1 MAPRPDRGP
10 AAGVA
15 RPAGVSRAAWIVAAA
30 LTALALG
37 HPVWPLPVAQAGD
50 FPFYARDAAGGI
62 VTIPVPPRRIISLAP
77 SVTEILFAL
86 GLDREIIGVSDADDF
101 PPDKVQ
107 TKARIG
113 GVLLNLERIVALT
126 PDLIIGVHSLQRDQ
140 LARVKALR
148 LPVLAVDAA
157 SVDETVS
164 QIRLLGRVTAHVRAG
179 DNLAASVER
188 RAQVVRPG
196 LRRTVY
202 IEAWNEP
209 VLVAGGGTLIHD
221 LVRRAGGSNVFGD
234 LRGYTQVPLETVLV
248 RNPQVILLLYP
259 GRDGLLARPGW
270 RSLAAARA
278 GLIFEVPASL
288 VSRPGPRIA
297 DGLALVSHLLAGGR

>member
-1 MAPRPDRGP
+1 MTR
-10 AAGVA
+10 AAGIIATVILV
-15 RPAGVSRAAWIVAAA
+15 P
-30 LTALALG
+30 ALAL
-37 HPVWPLPVAQAGD
+37 AGD

-62 VTIPVPPRRIISLAP
+62 VKIPSAPRRIISLAP

-86 GLDREIIGVSDADDF
+86 GLDREIVGISDADDY

-113 GVLLNLERIVALT
+113 GILLNLERIVSLK
-126 PDLIIGVHSLQRDQ
+126 PDLVIGVDSLQRDQ
-140 LARVKALR
+140 LAKVKTLR

-157 SVDETVS
+157 SINETIA
-164 QIRLLGRVTAHVRAG
+164 QIRLLGRVTGHDQEG
-179 DNLAASVER
+179 DDLAASVER

-202 IEAWNEP
+202 IEVWNEP

-221 LVRRAGGSNVFGD
+221 LVRRAGGKNVFGD
-234 LRGYTQVPLETVLV
+234 QKGYTQVPLENALV
-248 RNPQVILLLYP
+248 RNPQVIFLLYP
-259 GRDGLLARPGW
+259 GRESLLARPGW
-270 RSLAAARA
+270 RALPAARD
-278 GLIFEVPASL
+278 GLIFELPASL

-297 DGLALVSHLLAGGR
+297 DGLALVSHLLVGRR

>member
-1 MAPRPDRGP
+1 MMR
-10 AAGVA
+10 AAGIIAAVILALAVRPAPVA
-15 RPAGVSRAAWIVAAA
+15 R
-30 LTALALG
+30 
-37 HPVWPLPVAQAGD
+37 AGD
-50 FPFYARDAAGGI
+50 FPFYARDATGAI
-62 VTIPVPPRRIISLAP
+62 VRIPSPPRRIISLAP

-86 GLDREIIGVSDADDF
+86 GLDREIVGVSDADDY

-107 TKARIG
+107 SKARIG
-113 GVLLNLERIVALT
+113 GILLNLERIVSLK

-140 LARVKALR
+140 LAKVRTIR

-157 SVDETVS
+157 SINETVA
-164 QIRLLGRVTAHVRAG
+164 QIRLLGRATGHAREG
-179 DNLAASVER
+179 EGLAASVER

-209 VLVAGGGTLIHD
+209 VMAAGGGTLIHD

-234 LRGYTQVPLETVLV
+234 QSGYVQVPLENVLV

-270 RSLAAARA
+270 RALAAARA
-278 GLIFEVPASL
+278 GLIFELPASL

-297 DGLALVSHLLAGGR
+297 DGLALVSRLLAGGR

>member
-1 MAPRPDRGP
+1 MMR
-10 AAGVA
+10 AAGII
-15 RPAGVSRAAWIVAAA
+15 AAVI
-30 LTALALG
+30 LALG
-37 HPVWPLPVAQAGD
+37 LALAVWPAPAARAGD
-50 FPFYARDAAGGI
+50 FPFYARDATGGI
-62 VTIPVPPRRIISLAP
+62 VTIASPPRRIISLAP

-86 GLDREIIGVSDADDF
+86 GLNREIVGVSDADDY

-113 GVLLNLERIVALT
+113 GVLLNLERIVSLK

-140 LARVKALR
+140 LAKVKTIR

-157 SVDETVS
+157 SINETVA
-164 QIRLLGRVTAHVRAG
+164 QIRLLARVTGRVQEG
-179 DNLAASVER
+179 EDLAASIER

-209 VLVAGGGTLIHD
+209 VIAAGGGTLIHD
-221 LVRRAGGSNVFGD
+221 LVRRAGGSNIFGD
-234 LRGYTQVPLETVLV
+234 QKGYVQVPLENVLV
-248 RNPQVILLLYP
+248 RNPQVIFLLYS

-270 RSLAAARA
+270 RALAAARDS
-278 GLIFEVPASL
+278 LIFELPASL

-297 DGLALVSHLLAGGR
+297 DGLALVSRLLAGGR